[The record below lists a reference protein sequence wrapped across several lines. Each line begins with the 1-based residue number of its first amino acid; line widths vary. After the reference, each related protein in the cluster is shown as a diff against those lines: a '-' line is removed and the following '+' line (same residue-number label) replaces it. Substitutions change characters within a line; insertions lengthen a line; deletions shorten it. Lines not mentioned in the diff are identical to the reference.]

1 MSPKGNKELGKFVRQ
16 HRTTAG
22 LSLRALAEAAGIDH
36 SYIARIEHGETD
48 APSADKLLRI
58 ARALGVEAE
67 DLYAL
72 AGYVMPEGLPE
83 FRPYL
88 RTKYP
93 DLSQKEVRALERYFQ
108 ELQDHDGGK
117 R

>member
-1 MSPKGNKELGKFVRQ
+1 MVVKGNKELGTFIRKHRQ
-16 HRTTAG
+16 GAK
-22 LSLRALAEAAGIDH
+22 LSLRALADQVGVDH
-36 SYIARIEHGETD
+36 SYIARIEQSQTD

-58 ARALGVEAE
+58 ARVVGVEAE

-88 RTKYP
+88 RAKYP
-93 DLSQKEVRALERYFQ
+93 DLSQKDLRAMDRYFK
-108 ELQDHDGGK
+108 ELRDGDGGK
-117 R
+117 Q